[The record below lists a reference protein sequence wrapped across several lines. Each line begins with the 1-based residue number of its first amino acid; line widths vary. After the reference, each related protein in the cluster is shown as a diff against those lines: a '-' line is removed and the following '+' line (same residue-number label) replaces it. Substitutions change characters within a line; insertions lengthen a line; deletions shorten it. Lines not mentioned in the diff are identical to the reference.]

1 MIRRSDMKK
10 KISAMLLALCLLC
23 GLVLPCACAAGEDG
37 ALRTIQA
44 LGILNGDSSGNLNL
58 DSSVTRAEFA
68 KMLSAAS
75 RYKDTLSGE
84 GTGYS
89 LFKDVKSSHWA
100 SEYIRLAIQE
110 GWMIGYTDGTF
121 RPDRTVTLEEACT
134 TLLRV
139 LGYDTSSLAG
149 SFPSAQL
156 NKAAA
161 LGLRDQLGR
170 RQGETLTR
178 RDCVTLFYNL
188 LTAQTSGGQVYAVTL
203 GYTVTDG
210 RVDDSAIALENLQ
223 GPYVADGASALPFQP
238 VTIYRDGKV
247 SASSVLDQYDVYY
260 YNTGLST
267 LWIYT
272 DRVSGKLTALSPS
285 TTAPTSVTVA
295 GNTYPLGSST
305 AAYKLSVLG
314 GGAVGDVVTLL
325 LGMDGKVVDVLTGAA
340 VDATYYGVV
349 LSSEKIL
356 DGEETAAIR
365 VRVDVV
371 CTDGVTRTF
380 TVEGSTAYSSGRL
393 VCVQVTGDGV
403 SVQSLSDKTTSGK
416 VNSTATKLGT
426 LAFAEDVEILDTSS
440 TADTAVID
448 VQRLA
453 GCTLSSSDVRYYT
466 LDANGQIDRL
476 ILNDVTGDTWTYG
489 YMTSASSTEGNMS
502 ISSSYTYLVNGV
514 TSTLRSSTSS
524 YSVETGGMA
533 IRYESGGAVKSIRN
547 LGRVRLT
554 SLGASTAMA
563 DSQQYGLSD
572 DVQVY
577 LIQSGSCYLTSLRAV
592 NTEEY
597 TLTGWYDNFG
607 CAAGGQIRVITAA
620 AK

>member
-1 MIRRSDMKK
+1 MKK

-23 GLVLPCACAAGEDG
+23 GLILPGACAADDAGT
-37 ALRTIQA
+37 LRTIQA

-58 DSSVTRAEFA
+58 DSGVTRAEFA

-75 RYKDTLSGE
+75 RYKDTLGGG

-100 SEYIRLAIQE
+100 CEYIRLAVQE

-134 TLLRV
+134 ALLRL
-139 LGYDTSSLAG
+139 LGYDTASLAG
-149 SFPSAQL
+149 SFPGAQL

-210 RVDDSAIALENLQ
+210 QVDDSAIALENLQ
-223 GPYVADGASALPFQP
+223 GPFVADGSSPLPFQP
-238 VTIYRDGKV
+238 ATVYRNGKASD
-247 SASSVLDQYDVYY
+247 SAVLNQYDVYY
-260 YNTGLST
+260 YNTGLGT
-267 LWIYT
+267 LWVYT
-272 DRVSGKLTALSPS
+272 GRVSGKLTALSPS

-295 GNTYPLGSST
+295 GNTYPLTSS
-305 AAYKLSVLG
+305 AVYKLSVLG
-314 GGAVGDVVTLL
+314 GGAVGNMVTLL
-325 LGMDGKVVDVLTGAA
+325 LGMDDKVVDVLTGAV
-340 VDATYYGVV
+340 VDTAYYGVV
-349 LSSEKIL
+349 RSSEKIL
-356 DGEETAAIR
+356 DDGETAVVR

-380 TVEGSTAYSSGRL
+380 TVEGSTAYTAGRL
-393 VCVQVTGDGV
+393 VCVQVSGDGV
-403 SVQSLSDKTTSGK
+403 SVRSLSDKTTSGK
-416 VNSTATKLGT
+416 VNRAATKLGT
-426 LAFAEDVEILDTSS
+426 LTFAEGVEILDVSG

-448 VQRLA
+448 AHRLA
-453 GCTLSSSDVRYYT
+453 GRTLSSSDIRYYT
-466 LDANGQIDRL
+466 LDSNGQIDRL

-489 YMTSASSTEGNMS
+489 YLTSAASTQDG
-502 ISSSYTYLVNGV
+502 ISVGGSYAYLVDGV
-514 TSTLRSSTSS
+514 TTTLRSSTSS

-533 IRYESGGAVKSIRN
+533 IRYDSDGGVKSLRN
-547 LGRVRLT
+547 IGQVRLT
-554 SLGASTAMA
+554 SLGSTTALA
-563 DSQQYGLSD
+563 DNRQYDLAD
-572 DVQVY
+572 NVQVY
-577 LIQSGSCYLTSLRAV
+577 LIQNSSCYLTSLSAV
-592 NTEEY
+592 NAEDH

-607 CAAGGQIRVITAA
+607 CTAGGQIRVITAV